1 MESKMLGTGQLTSLG
16 DQLNLSP
23 DRFGWMTA
31 SDDQLDDAV
40 ALRDRLH
47 GDGYLYLPGLLDAD
61 LVNEARDV
69 LLGQL
74 DELGMIDRDFPIAE
88 GIARQPWQGRPCHYL
103 INENPPLQRL
113 LRSGRMVEFY
123 ERLFDAS
130 VRSLDFTWMRVIG
143 PGHGTAPHA
152 DTVYMNRGTRRLF
165 TSWTPLMEITPDIGG
180 LTIMPGSH
188 RLDRLRKY
196 FEGDVDTYCTNQP
209 NRPPQD
215 VHEWIGPLGDG
226 KLSQHPAQLQ
236 SRLGLPW
243 LTAETYRP
251 GDVVVFDLCTI
262 HGSLDNHSNRIR
274 LSTDTRYQ
282 RADEPA
288 DERWIGETPIGH
300 GRTVRK
306 GMIC

>member
-1 MESKMLGTGQLTSLG
+1 MLSTRPLTSLG
-16 DQLNLSP
+16 DQLNLSEG
-23 DRFGWMTA
+23 RFDWLTSSDNLLEDA
-31 SDDQLDDAV
+31 SL
-40 ALRDRLH
+40 LRDRLQE
-47 GDGYLYLPGLLDAD
+47 DGYLYLPGLLDAD
-61 LVNEARDV
+61 LVNEAREV

-74 DELGMIDRDFPIAE
+74 DGLGMIDRDFPIAE
-88 GIARQPWQGRPCHYL
+88 GVAKQPWQGRPCHHL
-103 INENPPLQRL
+103 VKDNPPLQQL
-113 LRSGRMVEFY
+113 LRSGRMMEFY
-123 ERLFDAS
+123 ERLFDSA
-130 VRSLDFTWMRVIG
+130 VRSFDFTWMRVIG

-152 DTVYMNRGTRRLF
+152 DSVYMNRGTRNLY
-165 TSWTPLMEITPDIGG
+165 TSWTPLMEITPEIGG
-180 LTIMPGSH
+180 LTVMPGSH
-188 RLDRLRKY
+188 RLDRLKKY
-196 FEGDVDTYCTNQP
+196 FEGDVDSYCTNQP
-209 NRPPQD
+209 NRSPQD

-251 GDVVVFDLCTI
+251 GDVVVFSIYTI

-288 DERWIGETPIGH
+288 DERWIGETPVGH
-300 GRTVRK
+300 GGAVRK